1 MTTKFTTRLFGVI
14 YYKLYNATFVACMG
28 SRSRPC
34 GRPIVVSQHQKLEVF
49 GFVHTW
55 QNTTVNN
62 QVHTSLWHVKLVV
75 KIDIL
80 VVLQEKIK
88 LSGFI
93 FFVSIN

>member
-1 MTTKFTTRLFGVI
+1 M
-14 YYKLYNATFVACMG
+14 
-28 SRSRPC
+28 
-34 GRPIVVSQHQKLEVF
+34 
-49 GFVHTW
+49 
-55 QNTTVNN
+55 VNN

-93 FFVSIN
+93 FFVSINWL